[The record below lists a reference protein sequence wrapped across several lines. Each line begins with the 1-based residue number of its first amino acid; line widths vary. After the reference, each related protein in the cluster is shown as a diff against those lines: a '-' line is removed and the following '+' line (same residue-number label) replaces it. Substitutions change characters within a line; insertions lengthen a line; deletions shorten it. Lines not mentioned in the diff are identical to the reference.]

1 GHLQIEQNQVVVVI
15 AMQGAD
21 GMRIPRRRNARIAG
35 TTQHLLKQPHIG
47 FLIVYD
53 QNAGVKNIGG
63 THHHR
68 IKNATSLAAWQGA
81 GQQVGF
87 SP

>member
-1 GHLQIEQNQVVVVI
+1 
-15 AMQGAD
+15 MQGAD

-35 TTQHLLKQPHIG
+35 TTQHLLEQPHIG

-53 QNAGVKNIGG
+53 QNAGIKNIGG

-68 IKNATSLAAWQGA
+68 DPGLFAPFNPFSASSSAMSSASMNSLILIGL
-81 GQQVGF
+81 VR
-87 SP
+87 